1 MTARKKWLKLAI
13 VAGVLLAALQF
24 AAGVVVRTHRG
35 HAYLVA
41 RLERAFGRTV
51 EVGQFDA
58 GIFPSPRLD
67 AMGVTVGESPAFG
80 NEYFLRA
87 EKLSAGLRW
96 STLLRGHF
104 DFGALSLSHPS
115 LILVRSLQGRWNL
128 EEWLPP
134 AKTSE
139 AGGGRIYGP
148 PTAFG
153 VANRLQR
160 IEFDDGRVN
169 FKNAQDKLPFA
180 FIAVNGAVEQVSAG
194 RWQLQLEAQPW
205 RSGVA
210 LQSAGTLHV
219 LGDLAGTS
227 ARLQPAHLEVH
238 WTNASV
244 ADLLRL
250 LRGQDYGVRG
260 SFALDAI
267 AQSGDP
273 NGARAAMMQQ
283 ASTSLTNPATTPVAD
298 QASRGNSSAHPV
310 TSTVQF
316 SESPTDWTFSLQ
328 ARIARIHSWDLTE
341 RADAPRLSL
350 RLRGR
355 GNIASRA
362 LDISELALESPASN
376 LRGTFHYANATPELR
391 VDSAGIQAADVL
403 AWWRAFE
410 SGLADKLTAE
420 GFFTASVAA
429 RGWPLQFD
437 QFAFSSEGGTAR
449 IPGLSDPILIGP
461 VHGGGDRRKLTLDP
475 VRLQLGGDRATL
487 RRHAAAPLH
496 DAGDLSASEDF
507 STHQGGITVE
517 AQLDQISTVF
527 RAAAAIGRPLEH
539 GWDVNGHAQ
548 GFVEWDWNLPRGQRW
563 SGKAVIS
570 KARIAV
576 AGLNQQLQVDNA
588 AYVWDHGK
596 HSVLLGAA
604 TGFGTTWSGSLHEN
618 RASDDPSQPHWNF
631 SLHGGELD
639 AAEVDRWV
647 GPRARP
653 GWLRTLLAS
662 LAGSPAKGSPQSGPS
677 TTDIAA
683 LDDATANVNV
693 SDAVSGTAASELLRR
708 LDAEGDL
715 TFDHLSI
722 ENLAFDN
729 VHAVA
734 RLRNLQLEA
743 PDVSALW
750 AGGRVHGKLT
760 AKFSP
765 RPAYDIAAQFDA
777 ASLAQLPH
785 LPELSGRCSG
795 LAGGSL
801 HLSTSGVGREELL
814 ENLAGQGRVSLR
826 NVEFRGWDVGASV
839 ADGAAH
845 TGVSHWSYGSGGFSL
860 AKRQLVLDNLRL
872 DGGDLWTFVN
882 GSVDFTR
889 ELQLL
894 IKTADGKRPQLRT
907 PIAGRTLKVSGS
919 LDAPLVTIDG
929 PDTARAAG
937 AGIGSLP

>member
-1 MTARKKWLKLAI
+1 MTARKKWLKLAM
-13 VAGVLLAALQF
+13 VACALLVALQF

-35 HAYLVA
+35 HAFLVA

-67 AMGVTVGESPAFG
+67 ANGVTVGESPAFG

-96 STLLRGHF
+96 GTLLRGHF
-104 DFGALSLSHPS
+104 DFGTLSLSHPS
-115 LILVRSLQGRWNL
+115 LILVRSPQGRWNL

-139 AGGGRIYGP
+139 AGSARIYGP
-148 PTAFG
+148 PAAFG

-180 FIAVNGAVEQVSAG
+180 FIAVNGAVEQVSLG

-227 ARLQPAHLEVH
+227 ARLQPAHFEVH
-238 WTNASV
+238 WTNASL

-260 SFALDAI
+260 SFALDAT

-273 NGARAAMMQQ
+273 NGAQAAMTQQ
-283 ASTSLTNPATTPVAD
+283 ATTSLANPANTQAAD
-298 QASRGNSSAHPV
+298 RASRGNSSAHQV
-310 TSTVQF
+310 TNTGQSA
-316 SESPTDWTFSLQ
+316 ESPTDWTFSLQ
-328 ARIARIHSWDLTE
+328 ARVASIHSWDLTE

-350 RLRGR
+350 HLRGR

-362 LDISELALESPASN
+362 LDISEFALESPASN
-376 LRGTFHYANATPELR
+376 LHGTFHYAKATPELR
-391 VDSAGIQAADVL
+391 VDSAGIQAADLL

-410 SGLADKLTAE
+410 SGVDERLTAE
-420 GFFTASVAA
+420 EFFTASAA
-429 RGWPLQFD
+429 AHGWPLELD
-437 QFAFSSEGGTAR
+437 QFAFSSEGGTVK
-449 IPGLSDPILIGP
+449 IPGISDPVLIGS
-461 VHGGGDRRKLTLDP
+461 VRGGGDRRKLTLDP

-487 RRHAAAPLH
+487 RRRTAAPLH
-496 DAGDLSASEDF
+496 DAGDLSASEEF
-507 STHQGGITVE
+507 STHQGGVTVE
-517 AQLDQISTVF
+517 AQLDQISTVL
-527 RAAAAIGRPLEH
+527 RAAAAIGRPLQH
-539 GWDVNGHAQ
+539 GWDVDGHAQ
-548 GFVEWDWNLPRGQRW
+548 GFVAWDWNLPHGQRW
-563 SGKAVIS
+563 TGKAVIS

-596 HSVLLGAA
+596 HSVLLGAV
-604 TGFGTTWSGSLHEN
+604 TGFGTTWSGALHEN

-639 AAEVDRWV
+639 AAEIDRWV

-662 LAGSPAKGSPQSGPS
+662 LTGSPGTGSPA
-677 TTDIAA
+677 TVDAA
-683 LDDATANVNV
+683 PDNLAGDAANI
-693 SDAVSGTAASELLRR
+693 SAATSGTPASELLRR

-715 TFDHLSI
+715 TLEHLSI
-722 ENLAFDN
+722 ENLALDN

-734 RLRNLQLEA
+734 RLHNLQLEA

-750 AGGRVHGKLT
+750 AGGRVRGKLT

-765 RPAYDIAAQFDA
+765 RPAYDVAAQFDA

-801 HLSTSGVGREELL
+801 HLTTAGVGREELL

-845 TGVSHWSYGSGGFSL
+845 AGVSHWAYGSGGFSL

-882 GSVDFTR
+882 GSLDFTR

-894 IKTADGKRPQLRT
+894 IKTADGKRPQLRAPVT
-907 PIAGRTLKVSGS
+907 GRTLKVSGS

-937 AGIGSLP
+937 DGNGSLP

>member
-1 MTARKKWLKLAI
+1 MTARKKWLKLAM
-13 VAGVLLAALQF
+13 VACALLAALQF

-41 RLERAFGRTV
+41 RLERAFGRSV

-67 AMGVTVGESPAFG
+67 ASGVTVGESPAFG

-115 LILVRSLQGRWNL
+115 LILVRSPQGRWNL

-134 AKTSE
+134 AKASE
-139 AGGGRIYGP
+139 AGSGRIYGP
-148 PTAFG
+148 PAAFA

-180 FIAVNGAVEQVSAG
+180 FIAVNGAVEQVSLG
-194 RWQLQLEAQPW
+194 RWRLQLEAQPW

-260 SFALDAI
+260 SFALDAT

-273 NGARAAMMQQ
+273 NGAQAAT
-283 ASTSLTNPATTPVAD
+283 APSAANLATTSVENVAPG
-298 QASRGNSSAHPV
+298 SNSSARQIALAE
-310 TSTVQF
+310 QF
-316 SESPTDWTFSLQ
+316 SGSPTDWTFSLQ
-328 ARIARIHSWDLTE
+328 ARVASIHSWDLTE
-341 RADAPRLSL
+341 RSDAPRLSL

-376 LRGTFHYANATPELR
+376 LRGTFRYANATPELR
-391 VDSAGIQAADVL
+391 VDSAGIQAADLL

-410 SGLADKLTAE
+410 SGVDDKLTAE
-420 GFFTASVAA
+420 EFFTASATA
-429 RGWPLQFD
+429 RGWPLQLE
-437 QFAFSSEGGTAR
+437 QFAFSSEGGTVKV
-449 IPGLSDPILIGP
+449 PGVSDPILVGS

-475 VRLQLGGDRATL
+475 VRLELGGDRATL
-487 RRHAAAPLH
+487 RRRTATPLH
-496 DAGDLSASEDF
+496 DAGEFSASEDF
-507 STHQGGITVE
+507 STHEGGVAVE
-517 AQLDQISTVF
+517 AQLDHISTVL

-548 GFVEWDWNLPRGQRW
+548 GFVDWDWNLPRGQRW
-563 SGKAVIS
+563 TGKAVIS

-576 AGLNQQLQVDNA
+576 AGLNRQLQVDNA

-596 HSVLLGAA
+596 HSVLLGAV

-639 AAEVDRWV
+639 AAEIDRWV

-662 LAGSPAKGSPQSGPS
+662 LTGSPSTGSPATG
-677 TTDIAA
+677 DAA
-683 LDDATANVNV
+683 PDNVAADAPNTSA
-693 SDAVSGTAASELLRR
+693 AIPGTAASELLRR

-715 TFDHLSI
+715 TLDHLSL
-722 ENLAFDN
+722 EDLALDN
-729 VHAVA
+729 VHAIA

-743 PDVSALW
+743 PDVSASW

-765 RPAYDIAAQFDA
+765 RPAYDVTAQFDA

-795 LAGGSL
+795 LAGGNL
-801 HLSTSGVGREELL
+801 HLTTTGVGREELL
-814 ENLAGQGRVSLR
+814 ENLVGQGRVSLR

-845 TGVSHWSYGSGGFSL
+845 AGVSHWSYGSGGFSL
-860 AKRQLVLDNLRL
+860 AHRQLVLDNLRL

-889 ELQLL
+889 DLQLL

-907 PIAGRTLKVSGS
+907 PVTGRTLKVSGS

-929 PDTARAAG
+929 PDTARAG
-937 AGIGSLP
+937 GSGSGSLP